1 MKKKIQHLA
10 GELASRK
17 NSISPIKGYN
27 PKPTAQ
33 SRLLT
38 DSDYSLFSIKDGI
51 NRAQQGQYFGW
62 YW

>member
-17 NSISPIKGYN
+17 SSISPIKGY
-27 PKPTAQ
+27 PKQTSQ

-51 NRAQQGQYFGW
+51 NRAQQNHYFG
-62 YW
+62 